1 MSPPSP
7 DSYDPAYIA
16 RFFDEYGEKEWE
28 RLTRTPV
35 DEVSLHI
42 HTQLLHAH
50 IPRGARVLEIGAG
63 AGRFTQ
69 VLAQLDCRVTVADLS
84 PGQLALN
91 RAKAAEHGF
100 AGAIASWLVADICD
114 LRRFPDGEFD
124 AVVAYGGPISYVFD
138 RADDAVRECRRVLA
152 VDGVLLASVMSL
164 WGTSHLY
171 LNDILAIPPDR
182 NRPIIATG
190 DLSPHTL
197 PENKHY
203 CRMYRAARFRSL
215 LERHGLEILALSAS
229 NFLSLRWE
237 TELGAIRQ
245 DESAWNELL
254 RLETEACAE
263 PGCQDGGTHLIAAS
277 RKRDTTAR

>member
-1 MSPPSP
+1 MKPQPPP
-7 DSYDPAYIA
+7 QESYNPAYVA
-16 RFFDEYGEKEWE
+16 RFFDEYGEKEWQ

-50 IPRGARVLEIGAG
+50 MPQGARVLEIGAG

-91 RAKAAEHGF
+91 RAKADEHGF
-100 AGAIASWLVADICD
+100 ASAVEAWVTADICA
-114 LRRFPDGEFD
+114 LSGFADGTFD
-124 AVVAYGGPISYVFD
+124 AVVAYGGPISYVFE
-138 RADDAVRECRRVLA
+138 RADDAVRECRRVLTA
-152 VDGVLLASVMSL
+152 DGVFLASVMSL

-171 LNDILAIPPDR
+171 LTDILNIPPVQ
-182 NRPIIATG
+182 NREIIATG
-190 DLSPHTL
+190 DLSLRTL

-203 CRMYRAARFRSL
+203 CRMYRAARFREL
-215 LERHGLEILALSAS
+215 LSRHGWDIVAMSAS

-237 TELGAIRQ
+237 TELRDLRQ
-245 DESAWNELL
+245 DEAKWGELL

-263 PGCQDGGTHLIAAS
+263 PGCWDSGTHLIAVG
-277 RKRDTTAR
+277 RKTT

>member
-1 MSPPSP
+1 MQPPSQE
-7 DSYDPAYIA
+7 SYDPTYVA

-69 VLAQLDCRVTVADLS
+69 ILAQLGCRVTVADLS
-84 PGQLALN
+84 LGQLALN
-91 RAKAAEHGF
+91 RAKATEHGF
-100 AGAIASWLVADICD
+100 APAVEAWVTTDICD
-114 LRRFPDGEFD
+114 LSRFADRTFD
-124 AVVAYGGPISYVFD
+124 VVVAYGGPISYVFD
-138 RADDAVRECRRVLA
+138 RADDAVRECRRVLTA
-152 VDGVLLASVMSL
+152 DGVFLASVMSF
-164 WGTSHLY
+164 WGTCHLY
-171 LNDILAIPPDR
+171 LNDILNIPPVQ
-182 NRPIIATG
+182 NREIIATG
-190 DLSPHTL
+190 DLSLRTL

-203 CRMYRAARFRSL
+203 CRMYRAARFRAL
-215 LERHGLEILALSAS
+215 LSRHGWDIIAMSAS

-237 TELGAIRQ
+237 TELGNLRQ
-245 DESAWNELL
+245 DEAKWNELL

-263 PGCQDGGTHLIAAS
+263 PGCWDGGTHLIAVG
-277 RKRDTTAR
+277 RKRDA